1 MKNLIIFTFLLRSF
15 ILSAQSETDIQLAQH
30 YFINGEFDKA
40 TSYYEKLYSSQSTKI
55 YFTRYLECLI
65 QIKDFKTAE
74 KTIKKYISQNKNDM
88 EIQVVLGEF
97 YEDIDEPQK
106 SAKVYEELLSVVSAD
121 PREIINLFQ
130 LFVGKRKFEL
140 AKKVLDKGKKNA
152 AYYPFNFQYAD
163 LYSLTGNNRLM
174 IEEYINFLI
183 LQPSMFESIQNAI
196 SSRIDLSKSD
206 GKDYLMLKEIL
217 LQKIQAD
224 NSNFIYSEMLIWLF
238 VQNKNFSSAFTQVVA
253 LDKRLQGDGYRVL
266 DLGNICLENK
276 SYDIARNC
284 FNYIISL
291 GSDNQYFI
299 EGQKL
304 LLNSRFIELTTNRA
318 YNQNEIDAA
327 LVDYSSVLARLGKT
341 KFTIG
346 ILNEQAHILA
356 FYADR
361 AAEAIVILQDAIL
374 VQSLTDIQRA
384 QLKMQLADIEVLKGD
399 IWEASLLYMQIDKD
413 FKFEAIGDEA
423 KYKNARIFYFDG
435 EFDFAQSQLNI
446 LKESTSKIIANDAM
460 NLSVSITENFGL
472 DSNYTAMTWF
482 SSAELLIEQHKYLE
496 AFTLF
501 DSIQL
506 NYPLHS
512 LADDILYRKAK
523 AMEMQG
529 KWAESCMLYEDLLKF
544 YSKDIFADDAL
555 FRLGDIYEQIL
566 LDKDKALE
574 YYKKLAIDYKGS
586 FYGAE
591 TIKRIRILRGD
602 KNVEEDIY

>member
-15 ILSAQSETDIQLAQH
+15 FLSAQTETDIQLAQH

-55 YFTRYLECLI
+55 YFTRYLECLV

-88 EIQVVLGEF
+88 EIQVVLGQF

-106 SAKVYEELLSVVSAD
+106 SAKVYEELLSVVSVD
-121 PREIINLFQ
+121 PGEIINLFQ
-130 LFVGKRKFEL
+130 LFVGKRKFDL

-152 AYYPFNFQYAD
+152 PYYPFNFQYAD

-174 IEEYINFLI
+174 IEEYINYLI

-206 GKDYLMLKEIL
+206 GKDYLILKEIL

-318 YNQNEIDAA
+318 YNQNEIDATLA
-327 LVDYSSVLARLGKT
+327 DYSSVLARLGKT

-529 KWAESCMLYEDLLKF
+529 KWAESCMLYEDIIKF

-555 FRLGDIYEQIL
+555 FRLGDMYEQIL
-566 LDKDKALE
+566 EDKEKALE

>member
-15 ILSAQSETDIQLAQH
+15 FLSAQTETDIQLAQH

-55 YFTRYLECLI
+55 YFTRYLECLV

-88 EIQVVLGEF
+88 EIQVVLGQF

-121 PREIINLFQ
+121 PGEIINLFQ
-130 LFVGKRKFEL
+130 LFVGKRKFDL

-152 AYYPFNFQYAD
+152 PYYPFNFQYAD

-174 IEEYINFLI
+174 IEEYINYLI

-206 GKDYLMLKEIL
+206 GKDYLILKEIL

-253 LDKRLQGDGYRVL
+253 LDKRIQGDGYRVL

-318 YNQNEIDAA
+318 YNQNEIDATLA
-327 LVDYSSVLARLGKT
+327 DYSSVLARLGKT

-529 KWAESCMLYEDLLKF
+529 KWAESCMLYEDIIKF

>member
-1 MKNLIIFTFLLRSF
+1 MKNLIILTFLLRSF
-15 ILSAQSETDIQLAQH
+15 FLSAQSETDIQLAQY
-30 YFINGEFDKA
+30 YFNNGEFDQA
-40 TSYYEKLYSSQSTKI
+40 TSYYEKLYDSQSTKV
-55 YFTRYLECLI
+55 YFKRYLECLM
-65 QIKDFKTAE
+65 QIKDYKTAE
-74 KTIKKYISQNKNDM
+74 KIIKKHISQNKNDI
-88 EIQVVLGEF
+88 EIQVMLGQF
-97 YEDIDEPQK
+97 YEDINELEK
-106 SAKVYEELLSVVSAD
+106 SINVYEDLLTSFSND
-121 PREIINLFQ
+121 PGEIINLYQ
-130 LFVGKRKFEL
+130 LFVGKTKYDL
-140 AKKVLDKGKKNA
+140 AKKVLDKGKKIA
-152 AYYPFNFQYAD
+152 PYYPFNFQYAD
-163 LYSLTGNNRLM
+163 LYFLTGNNRLM
-174 IEEYINFLI
+174 LEEYINYLP
-183 LQPSMFESIQNAI
+183 LQPTLFETIQNAI
-196 SSRIDLSKSD
+196 SFRINLSQSD
-206 GKDYLMLKEIL
+206 GKDYLILKEIL
-217 LQKIQAD
+217 LQKIQTD
-224 NSNFIYSEMLIWLF
+224 NTTFIYSEMLIWLF

-253 LDKRLQGDGYRVL
+253 LDKRIKGDGSRVL

-291 GSDNQYFI
+291 GVDNQFYTV
-299 EGQKL
+299 GQKL
-304 LLNSRFIELTTNRA
+304 LLNSRFTELTTNRA
-318 YNQNEIDAA
+318 FSQVEIDATLA
-327 LVDYSSVLARLGKT
+327 DYSSVIAQLGKT

-346 ILNEQAHILA
+346 ILNEQAYILA
-356 FYADR
+356 FFADR
-361 AAEAIVILQDAIL
+361 AAEAIVILQDALLIK
-374 VQSLTDIQRA
+374 SLTDIQRA
-384 QLKMQLADIEVLKGD
+384 QVKMQLADIEVLKGD

-460 NLSVSITENFGL
+460 HLSVSITENFGL

-529 KWAESCMLYEDLLKF
+529 KWAESCMLYEDIIKF

-602 KNVEEDIY
+602 KNVEEDVY

>member
-15 ILSAQSETDIQLAQH
+15 FLSAQTETDIQLAQH

-55 YFTRYLECLI
+55 YFTRYLECLV

-88 EIQVVLGEF
+88 EIQVVLGQF

-106 SAKVYEELLSVVSAD
+106 SAKVYEELLSAVSAD
-121 PREIINLFQ
+121 PGEIINLFQ
-130 LFVGKRKFEL
+130 LFVGKRKFDL
-140 AKKVLDKGKKNA
+140 AKKVLDKGKKIA
-152 AYYPFNFQYAD
+152 PYYSFNFQYAD

-174 IEEYINFLI
+174 IEEYINYLI
-183 LQPSMFESIQNAI
+183 LQPAMFESIQNAI

-206 GKDYLMLKEIL
+206 GKDYLILKEIL

-224 NSNFIYSEMLIWLF
+224 NTTFIYSEMLIWLF

-253 LDKRLQGDGYRVL
+253 LDKRIQGDGSRVL

-276 SYDIARNC
+276 TYDLARNC

-318 YNQNEIDAA
+318 YNQNEIDAT

-529 KWAESCMLYEDLLKF
+529 KWAESCMLYEDIIKF

-566 LDKDKALE
+566 LEKDKALE

>member
-1 MKNLIIFTFLLRSF
+1 MRNLIIFTFLLRSF

-30 YFINGEFDKA
+30 YFTNGEFDKA

-88 EIQVVLGEF
+88 EIQVVLGQF

-121 PREIINLFQ
+121 PGEIINLFQ
-130 LFVGKRKFEL
+130 LFVGKRKFDL

-152 AYYPFNFQYAD
+152 PYYPFNFQYAD

-174 IEEYINFLI
+174 IEEYINYLI

-206 GKDYLMLKEIL
+206 GKDYLILKEIL

-253 LDKRLQGDGYRVL
+253 LDKRIQGDGSRVL

-284 FNYIISL
+284 FNYIITL
-291 GSDNQYFI
+291 GSDNQYYI

-318 YNQNEIDAA
+318 YNQNEIDAT
-327 LVDYSSVLARLGKT
+327 LVDYNSVIARLGKT

-346 ILNEQAHILA
+346 ILNELAHILA

-374 VQSLTDIQRA
+374 VQNLTDIQRA

-399 IWEASLLYMQIDKD
+399 IWEASLLYMKIDKD

-496 AFTLF
+496 AFILF

-529 KWAESCMLYEDLLKF
+529 KWAESCMLYEDIIKF

>member
-1 MKNLIIFTFLLRSF
+1 MRNLIIFTFLLRSF
-15 ILSAQSETDIQLAQH
+15 ILSAQTETDIQLAQH
-30 YFINGEFDKA
+30 YFTNGEFDKA

-88 EIQVVLGEF
+88 EIQVVLGQF

-106 SAKVYEELLSVVSAD
+106 SAKVYEELLSVLSAD
-121 PREIINLFQ
+121 PGEIINLFQ
-130 LFVGKRKFEL
+130 LFVGKRKFDL

-152 AYYPFNFQYAD
+152 PYYPFNFQYAD

-174 IEEYINFLI
+174 IEEYINYLI
-183 LQPSMFESIQNAI
+183 LQPTMFESIQNAI

-206 GKDYLMLKEIL
+206 GKDYLILKEIL

-253 LDKRLQGDGYRVL
+253 LDKRIQGDGSRVL

-284 FNYIISL
+284 FNYIITL
-291 GSDNQYFI
+291 GSDNQYYI

-304 LLNSRFIELTTNRA
+304 LLNSRFTELTTNRA
-318 YNQNEIDAA
+318 FSQVEIDATLA
-327 LVDYSSVLARLGKT
+327 DYSSVLARLGKT

-413 FKFEAIGDEA
+413 FKFEAVGDEA

-460 NLSVSITENFGL
+460 NLSVSITENFGI

-529 KWAESCMLYEDLLKF
+529 KWAESCMLYEDIIKF

>member
-1 MKNLIIFTFLLRSF
+1 MKNLIILTFLFRFFLCA
-15 ILSAQSETDIQLAQH
+15 AQSETDIQLAQH
-30 YFINGEFDKA
+30 YFTSGEFDKA
-40 TSYYEKLYSSQSTKI
+40 TSYYEKLYTSQSTKV
-55 YFTRYLECLI
+55 YFTRYLECLM
-65 QIKDFKTAE
+65 QIKDYKTAE
-74 KTIKKYISQNKNDM
+74 KTIKKHISQNKNDK
-88 EIQVVLGEF
+88 EIQVILGQF

-106 SAKVYEELLSVVSAD
+106 SIKVYEDLLLSFSND
-121 PREIINLFQ
+121 PGEIINLYQ
-130 LFVGKRKFEL
+130 LFIGKGKFDL
-140 AKKVLDKGKKNA
+140 AKKVLDKGKKIA
-152 AYYPFNFQYAD
+152 SYYPFNFQYAD

-174 IEEYINFLI
+174 LEEYIDYLLI
-183 LQPSMFESIQNAI
+183 QPTMAETIQNAI
-196 SSRIDLSKSD
+196 SSRVDLSQSD
-206 GKDYLMLKEIL
+206 GKDYLILKEIL
-217 LQKIQAD
+217 LQKIQVD
-224 NSNFIYSEMLIWLF
+224 NSNFIYAEMLIWLF
-238 VQNKNFSSAFTQVVA
+238 VQNKNFSAAFTQVVA
-253 LDKRLQGDGYRVL
+253 LDKRIQGDGSRVL
-266 DLGNICLENK
+266 DLGTICLENK
-276 SYDIARNC
+276 SYAIARNC
-284 FNYIISL
+284 FNYVIAL
-291 GSDNQYFI
+291 GIDNQYYI
-299 EGQKL
+299 ESQKL

-318 YNQNEIDAA
+318 YNQSEIDATLADYNVA
-327 LVDYSSVLARLGKT
+327 LTRLGKT
-341 KFTIG
+341 KFTIA

-361 AAEAIVILQDAIL
+361 ASEAIIILQDAIL
-374 VQSLTDIQRA
+374 IQSLTDIQRA

-460 NLSVSITENFGL
+460 HLSVSITENFGL

-496 AFTLF
+496 AYTLF
-501 DSIQL
+501 DSIQY
-506 NYPLHS
+506 NFPFHA

-529 KWAESCMLYEDLLKF
+529 KWTESCLLYEDILKF
-544 YSKDIFADDAL
+544 HPKDIFADDAL

-574 YYKKLAIDYKGS
+574 FYKKLAIDYKGS

-591 TIKRIRILRGD
+591 SIKRIRILRGD

>member
-1 MKNLIIFTFLLRSF
+1 MLVEYI
-15 ILSAQSETDIQLAQH
+15 D
-30 YFINGEFDKA
+30 
-40 TSYYEKLYSSQSTKI
+40 
-55 YFTRYLECLI
+55 YLLI
-65 QIKDFKTAE
+65 QPTMLE
-74 KTIKKYISQNKNDM
+74 T
-88 EIQVVLGEF
+88 
-97 YEDIDEPQK
+97 
-106 SAKVYEELLSVVSAD
+106 
-121 PREIINLFQ
+121 
-130 LFVGKRKFEL
+130 
-140 AKKVLDKGKKNA
+140 
-152 AYYPFNFQYAD
+152 
-163 LYSLTGNNRLM
+163 
-174 IEEYINFLI
+174 
-183 LQPSMFESIQNAI
+183 IQNAI

-206 GKDYLMLKEIL
+206 GKDYLIFKEIL

-224 NSNFIYSEMLIWLF
+224 NSNFIYSEILIWLF

-304 LLNSRFIELTTNRA
+304 LLNSRFLELTTNRA

-361 AAEAIVILQDAIL
+361 ASEAILILQDAIL

-472 DSNYTAMTWF
+472 DSNYSAMTWF
-482 SSAELLIEQHKYLE
+482 SSAELLIEQHKYLD

-529 KWAESCMLYEDLLKF
+529 KWTESCMLYEDIIKF
-544 YSKDIFADDAL
+544 YSTDIFADDAL
-555 FRLGDIYEQIL
+555 FRLGDIYELIL

-586 FYGAE
+586 FYGTE

-602 KNVEEDIY
+602 KNIEEDIY

>member
-74 KTIKKYISQNKNDM
+74 KTIKKFISQNKNDM

-106 SAKVYEELLSVVSAD
+106 SAKVYEELLSVVSAN
-121 PREIINLFQ
+121 PGEIINLFQ

-174 IEEYINFLI
+174 IEEYINYLI

-318 YNQNEIDAA
+318 YNQNEIDAT

-529 KWAESCMLYEDLLKF
+529 KWAESCMLYEDILKF

>member
-15 ILSAQSETDIQLAQH
+15 ILSAQSETDIQLAQY
-30 YFINGEFDKA
+30 YFINGEYDKA

-74 KTIKKYISQNKNDM
+74 KTIKKFISQNKNDM

-106 SAKVYEELLSVVSAD
+106 SAKVYEELLSVVSAN
-121 PREIINLFQ
+121 PGEIINLFQ
-130 LFVGKRKFEL
+130 LFVGKRKFDL
-140 AKKVLDKGKKNA
+140 AKKVLDKGKKIA
-152 AYYPFNFQYAD
+152 PYYPFNFQYAD

-174 IEEYINFLI
+174 IEEYINYLI

-238 VQNKNFSSAFTQVVA
+238 VQNKNFNSAFTQVVA

-318 YNQNEIDAA
+318 YNQNEIDAT

-413 FKFEAIGDEA
+413 FKFEAIGGEA

-529 KWAESCMLYEDLLKF
+529 KWAESCMLYEDILKF

-591 TIKRIRILRGD
+591 IIKRIRILRGD

>member
-88 EIQVVLGEF
+88 EIQVVLGQF

-121 PREIINLFQ
+121 PGEIINLFQ

-174 IEEYINFLI
+174 IEEYINYLI

-318 YNQNEIDAA
+318 YNQNEIDAT

-482 SSAELLIEQHKYLE
+482 SSAELLIEQHKYSE
-496 AFTLF
+496 AFELF

-529 KWAESCMLYEDLLKF
+529 KWAESCLLYEDILKF

-566 LDKDKALE
+566 LEKDKALE

-591 TIKRIRILRGD
+591 IIKRIRILRGD

>member
-15 ILSAQSETDIQLAQH
+15 FLSAQTETDIQLAQH

-88 EIQVVLGEF
+88 EIQVVLGQF

-121 PREIINLFQ
+121 PGEIINLFQ
-130 LFVGKRKFEL
+130 LFVGKRKFDL

-152 AYYPFNFQYAD
+152 PYYPFNFQYAD

-174 IEEYINFLI
+174 IEEYINYLI

-206 GKDYLMLKEIL
+206 GKDYLILKEIL

-253 LDKRLQGDGYRVL
+253 LDKRIQGDGSRVL

-284 FNYIISL
+284 FNYIITL

-299 EGQKL
+299 EGQKM

-318 YNQNEIDAA
+318 YNQNEIDAT

-341 KFTIG
+341 QFTIG

-529 KWAESCMLYEDLLKF
+529 KWAESCMLYEDIIKF

-566 LDKDKALE
+566 LEKDKALE

>member
-55 YFTRYLECLI
+55 YFTRYLECLV

-88 EIQVVLGEF
+88 EIQVVLGQF

-121 PREIINLFQ
+121 PGEIINLFQ
-130 LFVGKRKFEL
+130 LFVGKRKFDL
-140 AKKVLDKGKKNA
+140 AKKVLDKGKKIA
-152 AYYPFNFQYAD
+152 SYYSFNFQYAD

-174 IEEYINFLI
+174 IEEYINYLI
-183 LQPSMFESIQNAI
+183 LQPAMFESIQNAI

-206 GKDYLMLKEIL
+206 GKDYLILKEIL

-253 LDKRLQGDGYRVL
+253 LDKRIQGDGYRVL

-318 YNQNEIDAA
+318 YNQNEIDATLA
-327 LVDYSSVLARLGKT
+327 DYSSVLARLGKT

-529 KWAESCMLYEDLLKF
+529 KWAESCLLYEDIIKF

-566 LDKDKALE
+566 LEKDKALE

>member
-1 MKNLIIFTFLLRSF
+1 MRNLIIFTFLLRSF
-15 ILSAQSETDIQLAQH
+15 FLSAQSETDIQLAQH
-30 YFINGEFDKA
+30 YFTNGEFDKA

-88 EIQVVLGEF
+88 EIQVVLGQF

-121 PREIINLFQ
+121 PGEIINLFQ
-130 LFVGKRKFEL
+130 LFVGKRKFDL

-152 AYYPFNFQYAD
+152 PYYPFNFQYAD

-174 IEEYINFLI
+174 IEEYINYLI

-206 GKDYLMLKEIL
+206 GKDYLILKEIL

-253 LDKRLQGDGYRVL
+253 LDKRIQGDGSRVL

-284 FNYIISL
+284 FNYIITL
-291 GSDNQYFI
+291 GSDNQYYI

-318 YNQNEIDAA
+318 YNQNEIDAT
-327 LVDYSSVLARLGKT
+327 LVDYNSVIARLGKT

-374 VQSLTDIQRA
+374 VQNLTDIQRA

-399 IWEASLLYMQIDKD
+399 IWEASLLYMKIDKD

-529 KWAESCMLYEDLLKF
+529 KWAESCMLYEDIIKF

>member
-1 MKNLIIFTFLLRSF
+1 
-15 ILSAQSETDIQLAQH
+15 
-30 YFINGEFDKA
+30 
-40 TSYYEKLYSSQSTKI
+40 
-55 YFTRYLECLI
+55 
-65 QIKDFKTAE
+65 
-74 KTIKKYISQNKNDM
+74 M
-88 EIQVVLGEF
+88 EIQVVLGQF

-121 PREIINLFQ
+121 PGEIINLFQ
-130 LFVGKRKFEL
+130 LFVGKRKFDL

-152 AYYPFNFQYAD
+152 PYYPFNFQYAD

-174 IEEYINFLI
+174 IEEYINYLI

-253 LDKRLQGDGYRVL
+253 LDKRIQGDGYRVL

-318 YNQNEIDAA
+318 YNQNEIDAT

-482 SSAELLIEQHKYLE
+482 SSAELLIEQHKYSE
-496 AFTLF
+496 AFELF

-529 KWAESCMLYEDLLKF
+529 KWAESCLLYEDILKF

-566 LDKDKALE
+566 LEKDKALE

-591 TIKRIRILRGD
+591 IIKRIRILRGD

>member
-1 MKNLIIFTFLLRSF
+1 MKNLLIFTFLLRSF
-15 ILSAQSETDIQLAQH
+15 FLSAQTETDIQLAQH

-88 EIQVVLGEF
+88 EIQVVLGQF

-121 PREIINLFQ
+121 PGEIINLFQ
-130 LFVGKRKFEL
+130 LFVGKRKFDL
-140 AKKVLDKGKKNA
+140 AKKVLDKGKKIA

-174 IEEYINFLI
+174 IEEYINYLI
-183 LQPSMFESIQNAI
+183 LQPTMFESIQNAI

-206 GKDYLMLKEIL
+206 GKDYLILKEIL

-253 LDKRLQGDGYRVL
+253 LDKRIQGDGSRVL

-284 FNYIISL
+284 FNYIITL

-318 YNQNEIDAA
+318 YNQNEIDATLA
-327 LVDYSSVLARLGKT
+327 DYSSVLARLGKT

-529 KWAESCMLYEDLLKF
+529 KWAESCMLYEDIIKF

-566 LDKDKALE
+566 LEKDKALE

>member
-1 MKNLIIFTFLLRSF
+1 MRNLIIFTFLLRSF

-30 YFINGEFDKA
+30 YFTNGEFDKA

-55 YFTRYLECLI
+55 YFTRYLECLV

-88 EIQVVLGEF
+88 EIQVVLGQF

-121 PREIINLFQ
+121 PGEIINLFQ
-130 LFVGKRKFEL
+130 LFVGKRKFDL

-152 AYYPFNFQYAD
+152 PYYPFNFQYAD

-174 IEEYINFLI
+174 IEEYINYLI

-206 GKDYLMLKEIL
+206 GKDYLILKEIL

-253 LDKRLQGDGYRVL
+253 LDKRIQGDGSRVL

-284 FNYIISL
+284 FNYIITL
-291 GSDNQYFI
+291 GSDNQYYI

-318 YNQNEIDAA
+318 YNQNEIDATLA
-327 LVDYSSVLARLGKT
+327 DYSSVLARLGKT

-374 VQSLTDIQRA
+374 VQNLTDIQRA

-529 KWAESCMLYEDLLKF
+529 KWAESCMLYEDIIKF

>member
-1 MKNLIIFTFLLRSF
+1 MKNLIILTFLFRFFLCA
-15 ILSAQSETDIQLAQH
+15 AQSETDIQLAQH
-30 YFINGEFDKA
+30 YFTSGEFDKA
-40 TSYYEKLYSSQSTKI
+40 TSYYEKLYTSQSTKV
-55 YFTRYLECLI
+55 YFTRYLECLM
-65 QIKDFKTAE
+65 QIKDYKTAE
-74 KTIKKYISQNKNDM
+74 KTIKKHISQNKNDK
-88 EIQVVLGEF
+88 EIQVILGQF
-97 YEDIDEPQK
+97 FEDIDEPQK
-106 SAKVYEELLSVVSAD
+106 SIKVYEDLLLSFSND
-121 PREIINLFQ
+121 PGEIINLYQ
-130 LFVGKRKFEL
+130 LFIGKGKFDL
-140 AKKVLDKGKKNA
+140 AKKVLDKGKKIA
-152 AYYPFNFQYAD
+152 SYYPFNFQYAD

-174 IEEYINFLI
+174 LDEYIDYLLI
-183 LQPSMFESIQNAI
+183 QPTMAETIQNAI
-196 SSRIDLSKSD
+196 SSRVDLSQSD
-206 GKDYLMLKEIL
+206 GKDYLILKEIL
-217 LQKIQAD
+217 LQKIQVD
-224 NSNFIYSEMLIWLF
+224 NSNFIYAEMLIWLF
-238 VQNKNFSSAFTQVVA
+238 VQNKNFSAAFTQVVA
-253 LDKRLQGDGYRVL
+253 LDKRIQGDGSRVL
-266 DLGNICLENK
+266 DLGTICLENK
-276 SYDIARNC
+276 SYAISRNC
-284 FNYIISL
+284 FNYVIAL
-291 GSDNQYFI
+291 GIDNQYYI
-299 EGQKL
+299 ESQKL

-318 YNQNEIDAA
+318 YNQSEIDATLADYNVA
-327 LVDYSSVLARLGKT
+327 LTRLGKT
-341 KFTIG
+341 KFTIA

-361 AAEAIVILQDAIL
+361 ASEAIIILQDAIL
-374 VQSLTDIQRA
+374 IQSLTDIQRA

-460 NLSVSITENFGL
+460 HLSVSITENFGL

-496 AFTLF
+496 AYTLF
-501 DSIQL
+501 DSIQH
-506 NYPLHS
+506 NFPFHA

-529 KWAESCMLYEDLLKF
+529 KWTESCLLYEDILKF
-544 YSKDIFADDAL
+544 HPKDIFADDAL

-591 TIKRIRILRGD
+591 SIKRIRILRGD

>member
-1 MKNLIIFTFLLRSF
+1 M
-15 ILSAQSETDIQLAQH
+15 AQH

-88 EIQVVLGEF
+88 EIQVVLGQF

-106 SAKVYEELLSVVSAD
+106 SAKVYEELLSVVSVD
-121 PREIINLFQ
+121 PGEIINLFQ
-130 LFVGKRKFEL
+130 LFVGKRKFDL

-152 AYYPFNFQYAD
+152 PYYPFNFQYAD

-174 IEEYINFLI
+174 IEEYINYLI

-206 GKDYLMLKEIL
+206 GKDYLILKEIL

-318 YNQNEIDAA
+318 YNQNEIDAT

-529 KWAESCMLYEDLLKF
+529 KWAESCMLYEDIIKF

-555 FRLGDIYEQIL
+555 FRLGDMYEQIL
-566 LDKDKALE
+566 EDKEKALE

>member
-15 ILSAQSETDIQLAQH
+15 FLSAQTETDIQLAQH

-55 YFTRYLECLI
+55 YFTRYLECLV

-88 EIQVVLGEF
+88 EIQVVLGQF

-106 SAKVYEELLSVVSAD
+106 SAKVYEELLSVVSVD
-121 PREIINLFQ
+121 PGEIINLFQ
-130 LFVGKRKFEL
+130 LFVGKRKFDL

-152 AYYPFNFQYAD
+152 PYYPFNFQYAD

-174 IEEYINFLI
+174 IEEYINYLI

-206 GKDYLMLKEIL
+206 GKDYLILKEIL

-253 LDKRLQGDGYRVL
+253 LDKRIQGDGYRVL

-318 YNQNEIDAA
+318 YNQNEIDAT

-529 KWAESCMLYEDLLKF
+529 KWAESCMLYEDIIKF

-566 LDKDKALE
+566 LEKDKALE

>member
-174 IEEYINFLI
+174 IEEYINYLI

-586 FYGAE
+586 FYGTE

>member
-1 MKNLIIFTFLLRSF
+1 MKNLIIFTFLFRFFLCA
-15 ILSAQSETDIQLAQH
+15 AQSETDIQLAQH
-30 YFINGEFDKA
+30 YFTSGEFDKA
-40 TSYYEKLYSSQSTKI
+40 TSYYEKLYTSQSTKV
-55 YFTRYLECLI
+55 YFTRYLECLM
-65 QIKDFKTAE
+65 QIKDYKTAE
-74 KTIKKYISQNKNDM
+74 KTIKKHISQNKNDK
-88 EIQVVLGEF
+88 EIQVILGQF

-106 SAKVYEELLSVVSAD
+106 SIKVYEDLLSSFSND
-121 PREIINLFQ
+121 PGEIINLYQ
-130 LFVGKRKFEL
+130 LFIGKGKFDI
-140 AKKVLDKGKKNA
+140 AKKVLDKGKKIA
-152 AYYPFNFQYAD
+152 SYYPFNFQYAD

-174 IEEYINFLI
+174 LEEYIDYLLI
-183 LQPSMFESIQNAI
+183 QPTMAETIQNAI
-196 SSRIDLSKSD
+196 SSRVDLSQSD
-206 GKDYLMLKEIL
+206 GKDYLILKEIL
-217 LQKIQAD
+217 LQKIQVD
-224 NSNFIYSEMLIWLF
+224 NSNFIYAEMLIWLF
-238 VQNKNFSSAFTQVVA
+238 VQNKNFSAAFTQVVA
-253 LDKRLQGDGYRVL
+253 LDKRIQGDGLRVL
-266 DLGNICLENK
+266 DLGTICLENK
-276 SYDIARNC
+276 SYAIARNC
-284 FNYIISL
+284 FNYVIAL
-291 GSDNQYFI
+291 GIDNQYYI
-299 EGQKL
+299 ESQKL

-318 YNQNEIDAA
+318 YNQSEIDATLADYNVA
-327 LVDYSSVLARLGKT
+327 LTSLGKT

-361 AAEAIVILQDAIL
+361 ASEAIIILQDAIL
-374 VQSLTDIQRA
+374 IQSLTDIQRA

-460 NLSVSITENFGL
+460 HLSVSITENFGL

-496 AFTLF
+496 AYTLF
-501 DSIQL
+501 DSIQY
-506 NYPLHS
+506 NFPFHA

-529 KWAESCMLYEDLLKF
+529 KWTESCLLYEDILKF
-544 YSKDIFADDAL
+544 HPKDIFADDAL

-591 TIKRIRILRGD
+591 SIKRIRILRGD

>member
-15 ILSAQSETDIQLAQH
+15 FLSAQTETDIQLAQH

-88 EIQVVLGEF
+88 EIQVVLGQF

-121 PREIINLFQ
+121 PGEIINLFQ
-130 LFVGKRKFEL
+130 LFVGKRKFDL

-152 AYYPFNFQYAD
+152 PYYPFNFQYAD

-174 IEEYINFLI
+174 IEEYINYLI

-318 YNQNEIDAA
+318 YNQNEIDATLA
-327 LVDYSSVLARLGKT
+327 DYSSVLARLGKT

-496 AFTLF
+496 AFELF

-529 KWAESCMLYEDLLKF
+529 KWAESCMLYEDIIKF

-591 TIKRIRILRGD
+591 IIKRIRILRGD

>member
-15 ILSAQSETDIQLAQH
+15 FLSAQTETDIQLAQH

-55 YFTRYLECLI
+55 YFTRYLECLV

-88 EIQVVLGEF
+88 EIQVVLGQF

-121 PREIINLFQ
+121 PGEIINLFQ
-130 LFVGKRKFEL
+130 LFVGKRKFDL

-174 IEEYINFLI
+174 IEEYINYLI

-206 GKDYLMLKEIL
+206 GKDYLILKEVL

-253 LDKRLQGDGYRVL
+253 LDKRIQGDGSRVL

-284 FNYIISL
+284 FNYIITL
-291 GSDNQYFI
+291 GSDNQYYI

-318 YNQNEIDAA
+318 FSLVEIDATLA
-327 LVDYSSVLARLGKT
+327 DYSSVIAQLGKT

-346 ILNEQAHILA
+346 ILNEQAYILA
-356 FYADR
+356 FFADR
-361 AAEAIVILQDAIL
+361 ASEAILILQDALLIKA
-374 VQSLTDIQRA
+374 LTDIQRA
-384 QLKMQLADIEVLKGD
+384 QVKMQLADIEVLKGD

-423 KYKNARIFYFDG
+423 KFKNARIFYFDG

-460 NLSVSITENFGL
+460 HLSVSITENFGL

-529 KWAESCMLYEDLLKF
+529 KWAESCMLYEDIIKF

-602 KNVEEDIY
+602 KNVEDDVY

>member
-1 MKNLIIFTFLLRSF
+1 MRNLIIFTFLLRSF

-30 YFINGEFDKA
+30 YFTNGEFDKA

-88 EIQVVLGEF
+88 EIQVVLGQF

-121 PREIINLFQ
+121 PGEIINLFQ
-130 LFVGKRKFEL
+130 LFVGKRKFDL

-152 AYYPFNFQYAD
+152 PYYPFNFQYAD

-174 IEEYINFLI
+174 IEEYINYLI

-206 GKDYLMLKEIL
+206 GKDYLILKEIL

-253 LDKRLQGDGYRVL
+253 LDKRIHGDGSRVL

-284 FNYIISL
+284 FNYIITL
-291 GSDNQYFI
+291 GSDNQYYI

-318 YNQNEIDAA
+318 YNQNEIDAT
-327 LVDYSSVLARLGKT
+327 LVDYNSVIARLGKT

-374 VQSLTDIQRA
+374 VQNLTDIQRA

-399 IWEASLLYMQIDKD
+399 IWEASLLYMKIDKD

-496 AFTLF
+496 AFILF

-529 KWAESCMLYEDLLKF
+529 KWAESCMLYEDIIKF

>member
-15 ILSAQSETDIQLAQH
+15 FLSAQTETDIQLAQH

-55 YFTRYLECLI
+55 YFTRYLECLV

-88 EIQVVLGEF
+88 EIQVVLGQF

-106 SAKVYEELLSVVSAD
+106 SAKVYEELLSAVSAD
-121 PREIINLFQ
+121 PGEIINLFQ
-130 LFVGKRKFEL
+130 LFVGKRKFDL
-140 AKKVLDKGKKNA
+140 AKKVLDKGKKIA
-152 AYYPFNFQYAD
+152 PYYSFNFQYAD

-174 IEEYINFLI
+174 IEEYINYLI
-183 LQPSMFESIQNAI
+183 LQPAMFESIQNAI

-206 GKDYLMLKEIL
+206 GKDYLILKEIL

-253 LDKRLQGDGYRVL
+253 LDKRIQGDGSRVL

-276 SYDIARNC
+276 TYDIARNC

-318 YNQNEIDAA
+318 YNQNEIDATLA
-327 LVDYSSVLARLGKT
+327 DYSSVLARLGKT

-529 KWAESCMLYEDLLKF
+529 KWAESCMLYEDIIKF

>member
-1 MKNLIIFTFLLRSF
+1 MKNLIILTFLFRFFLCA
-15 ILSAQSETDIQLAQH
+15 AQSETDIQLAQH
-30 YFINGEFDKA
+30 YFTSGEFDKA
-40 TSYYEKLYSSQSTKI
+40 TSYYEKLYTSQSTKV
-55 YFTRYLECLI
+55 YFTRYLECLM
-65 QIKDFKTAE
+65 QIKDYKTAE
-74 KTIKKYISQNKNDM
+74 KTIKKHISHNKNDK
-88 EIQVVLGEF
+88 EIQVILGQF

-106 SAKVYEELLSVVSAD
+106 SIKVYEDLLSSFSND
-121 PREIINLFQ
+121 PGEIINLYQ
-130 LFVGKRKFEL
+130 LFIGKGKFDT
-140 AKKVLDKGKKNA
+140 AKKVLDKGKKIA
-152 AYYPFNFQYAD
+152 SYYPFNFQYAD

-174 IEEYINFLI
+174 LEEYIDYLLI
-183 LQPSMFESIQNAI
+183 QPTMAETIQNAI
-196 SSRIDLSKSD
+196 SSRVDLSQSD
-206 GKDYLMLKEIL
+206 GKDYLILKEIL
-217 LQKIQAD
+217 LQKIQVD
-224 NSNFIYSEMLIWLF
+224 NSNFIYAEMLIWLF
-238 VQNKNFSSAFTQVVA
+238 VQNKNFSAAFTQVVA
-253 LDKRLQGDGYRVL
+253 LDKRIQGDGLRVL
-266 DLGNICLENK
+266 DLGTICLENK
-276 SYDIARNC
+276 SYAIARNC
-284 FNYIISL
+284 FNYVIAL
-291 GSDNQYFI
+291 GIDNQYYI
-299 EGQKL
+299 ESQKL

-318 YNQNEIDAA
+318 YNQSEIDATLADYNVA
-327 LVDYSSVLARLGKT
+327 LTSLGKT

-361 AAEAIVILQDAIL
+361 ASEAIIILQDAIL
-374 VQSLTDIQRA
+374 IQSLTDIQRA

-460 NLSVSITENFGL
+460 HLSVSITENFGL

-496 AFTLF
+496 AYTLF
-501 DSIQL
+501 DSIQY
-506 NYPLHS
+506 NFPFHA

-529 KWAESCMLYEDLLKF
+529 KWTESCLLYEDILKF
-544 YSKDIFADDAL
+544 HPKDIFADDAL

-591 TIKRIRILRGD
+591 SIKRIRILRGD

>member
-1 MKNLIIFTFLLRSF
+1 MKNLIIFTFLFRFFLCA
-15 ILSAQSETDIQLAQH
+15 AQSETDIQLAQH
-30 YFINGEFDKA
+30 YFTSGEFDKA
-40 TSYYEKLYSSQSTKI
+40 TSYYEKLYTSQSTKV
-55 YFTRYLECLI
+55 YFTRYLECLM
-65 QIKDFKTAE
+65 QIKDYKTAE
-74 KTIKKYISQNKNDM
+74 KTIKKHISQNKNDK
-88 EIQVVLGEF
+88 EIQVILGQF

-106 SAKVYEELLSVVSAD
+106 SIKVYEDLLSSFSND
-121 PREIINLFQ
+121 PGEIINLYQ
-130 LFVGKRKFEL
+130 LFIGKGKFDI
-140 AKKVLDKGKKNA
+140 AKKVLDKGKKIA
-152 AYYPFNFQYAD
+152 SYYPFNFQYAD

-174 IEEYINFLI
+174 LEEYIDYLLI
-183 LQPSMFESIQNAI
+183 QPTMVETIQNAI
-196 SSRIDLSKSD
+196 SSRVDLSQSD
-206 GKDYLMLKEIL
+206 GKDYLILKEIL
-217 LQKIQAD
+217 LQKIQVD
-224 NSNFIYSEMLIWLF
+224 NSNFIYAEMLIWLF
-238 VQNKNFSSAFTQVVA
+238 VQNKNFSAAFTQVVA
-253 LDKRLQGDGYRVL
+253 LDKRIQGDGSRVL

-276 SYDIARNC
+276 SYVIARNC
-284 FNYIISL
+284 FNYVIAL
-291 GSDNQYFI
+291 GIDNQYYI
-299 EGQKL
+299 ESQKL

-318 YNQNEIDAA
+318 YNQSEIDATLADYNVA
-327 LVDYSSVLARLGKT
+327 LTRLGKT

-361 AAEAIVILQDAIL
+361 ASEAIIILQDAIL
-374 VQSLTDIQRA
+374 IQSLTDIQRA

-460 NLSVSITENFGL
+460 HLSVSITENFGL

-496 AFTLF
+496 AYTLF
-501 DSIQL
+501 DSIQY
-506 NYPLHS
+506 NFPFHA

-529 KWAESCMLYEDLLKF
+529 KWTESCLLYEDILKF
-544 YSKDIFADDAL
+544 HPKDIFADDAL

-591 TIKRIRILRGD
+591 SIKRIRILRGD

>member
-1 MKNLIIFTFLLRSF
+1 MKNLIILTFLFRFFLCA
-15 ILSAQSETDIQLAQH
+15 AQSETDIQLAQH
-30 YFINGEFDKA
+30 YFTSGEFDKA
-40 TSYYEKLYSSQSTKI
+40 TSYYEKLYASQSTKV
-55 YFTRYLECLI
+55 YFTRYLECLM
-65 QIKDFKTAE
+65 QIKDYKTAE
-74 KTIKKYISQNKNDM
+74 KAIKKHISQNKNDK
-88 EIQVVLGEF
+88 EIQVILGQF

-106 SAKVYEELLSVVSAD
+106 SIKVYEDLLLSFSND
-121 PREIINLFQ
+121 PGEIINLYQ
-130 LFVGKRKFEL
+130 LFIGKGKFDL
-140 AKKVLDKGKKNA
+140 AKKVLDKGKKIA
-152 AYYPFNFQYAD
+152 SYYPFNFQYAD

-174 IEEYINFLI
+174 LEEYIDYLLI
-183 LQPSMFESIQNAI
+183 QPTMAETIQNAI
-196 SSRIDLSKSD
+196 SSRVDLSQSD
-206 GKDYLMLKEIL
+206 GKDYLILKEIL
-217 LQKIQAD
+217 LQKIQVD
-224 NSNFIYSEMLIWLF
+224 NSNFIYAEMLIWLF
-238 VQNKNFSSAFTQVVA
+238 VQNKNFSAAFTQVVA
-253 LDKRLQGDGYRVL
+253 LDKRIQGDGSRVL
-266 DLGNICLENK
+266 DLGTICLENK
-276 SYDIARNC
+276 SYAIARNC
-284 FNYIISL
+284 FNYVIAL
-291 GSDNQYFI
+291 GIDNQYYI
-299 EGQKL
+299 ESQKL

-318 YNQNEIDAA
+318 YNQSEIDATLADYNAA
-327 LVDYSSVLARLGKT
+327 LTRLGKT

-361 AAEAIVILQDAIL
+361 ASEAIIILQDAIL
-374 VQSLTDIQRA
+374 IQSLTDIQRA

-460 NLSVSITENFGL
+460 HLSVSITENFGL

-496 AFTLF
+496 AYTLF
-501 DSIQL
+501 DSIQH
-506 NYPLHS
+506 NFPFHA
-512 LADDILYRKAK
+512 LADDILFRKAK

-529 KWAESCMLYEDLLKF
+529 KWTESCLLYEDILKF
-544 YSKDIFADDAL
+544 HPKDIFADDAL

-574 YYKKLAIDYKGS
+574 FYKKLAIDYKGS

-591 TIKRIRILRGD
+591 SIKRIRILRGD

>member
-1 MKNLIIFTFLLRSF
+1 MRNLIIFTFLLRSF

-30 YFINGEFDKA
+30 YFTNGEFDKA

-88 EIQVVLGEF
+88 EIQVVLGQF

-121 PREIINLFQ
+121 PGEIINLFQ
-130 LFVGKRKFEL
+130 LFVGKRKFDL

-152 AYYPFNFQYAD
+152 PYYPFNFQYAD

-174 IEEYINFLI
+174 IEEYIDYLI

-206 GKDYLMLKEIL
+206 GKDYLILKEIL

-253 LDKRLQGDGYRVL
+253 LDKRIQGDGSRVL

-284 FNYIISL
+284 FNYIITL
-291 GSDNQYFI
+291 GSDNQYYI

-318 YNQNEIDAA
+318 YNQNEIDAT
-327 LVDYSSVLARLGKT
+327 LVDYNSVIARLGKT

-356 FYADR
+356 FYANR

-374 VQSLTDIQRA
+374 VQNLTDIQRA

-399 IWEASLLYMQIDKD
+399 IWEASLLYMKIDKD

-529 KWAESCMLYEDLLKF
+529 KWAESCMLYEDIIKF

>member
-1 MKNLIIFTFLLRSF
+1 MKNLIILTFLFRFFLCA
-15 ILSAQSETDIQLAQH
+15 AQSETDIQLAQH
-30 YFINGEFDKA
+30 YFTSGEFDKA
-40 TSYYEKLYSSQSTKI
+40 TSYYEKLYTSQSTKV
-55 YFTRYLECLI
+55 YFTRYLECLM
-65 QIKDFKTAE
+65 QIKDYKTAE
-74 KTIKKYISQNKNDM
+74 KTIKKHISQNKNDK
-88 EIQVVLGEF
+88 EIQVILGQF

-106 SAKVYEELLSVVSAD
+106 SIKVYEDLLSSFSND
-121 PREIINLFQ
+121 PGEIINLYQ
-130 LFVGKRKFEL
+130 LFIGKGKFDT
-140 AKKVLDKGKKNA
+140 AKKVLDKGKKIA
-152 AYYPFNFQYAD
+152 SYYPFNFQYAD

-174 IEEYINFLI
+174 LEEYIDYLLI
-183 LQPSMFESIQNAI
+183 QPTMAETIQNAI
-196 SSRIDLSKSD
+196 SSRVDLSQSD
-206 GKDYLMLKEIL
+206 GKDYLILKEIL
-217 LQKIQAD
+217 LQKIQVD
-224 NSNFIYSEMLIWLF
+224 NSNFIYAEMLIWLF
-238 VQNKNFSSAFTQVVA
+238 VQNKNFSAAFTQVVA
-253 LDKRLQGDGYRVL
+253 LDKRIQGDGLRVL
-266 DLGNICLENK
+266 DLGTICLENK
-276 SYDIARNC
+276 SYAIARNC
-284 FNYIISL
+284 FNYVIAL
-291 GSDNQYFI
+291 GIDNQYYI
-299 EGQKL
+299 ESQKL

-318 YNQNEIDAA
+318 YNQSEIDATLADYNVA
-327 LVDYSSVLARLGKT
+327 LTSLGKT

-361 AAEAIVILQDAIL
+361 ASEAIIILQDAIL
-374 VQSLTDIQRA
+374 IQSLTDIQRA

-460 NLSVSITENFGL
+460 HLSVSITENFGL

-496 AFTLF
+496 AYTLF
-501 DSIQL
+501 DSIQY
-506 NYPLHS
+506 NFPFHA

-529 KWAESCMLYEDLLKF
+529 KWTESCLLYEDILKF
-544 YSKDIFADDAL
+544 HPKDIFADDAL

-591 TIKRIRILRGD
+591 SIKRIRILRGD

>member
-1 MKNLIIFTFLLRSF
+1 MRNLIIFTFLLRSF

-30 YFINGEFDKA
+30 YFTNGEFDKA

-88 EIQVVLGEF
+88 EIQVVLGQF

-121 PREIINLFQ
+121 PGEIINLFQ
-130 LFVGKRKFEL
+130 LFVGKRKFDL

-152 AYYPFNFQYAD
+152 PYYPFNFQYAD

-174 IEEYINFLI
+174 IEEYINYLI

-206 GKDYLMLKEIL
+206 GKDYLILKEIL

-253 LDKRLQGDGYRVL
+253 LDKRIQGDGSRVL

-284 FNYIISL
+284 FNYIITL
-291 GSDNQYFI
+291 GSDNQYYI

-318 YNQNEIDAA
+318 YNQNEIDAT
-327 LVDYSSVLARLGKT
+327 LVDYNSVIARLGKT

-374 VQSLTDIQRA
+374 VQNLTDIQRA

-399 IWEASLLYMQIDKD
+399 IWEASLLYMKIDKD

-496 AFTLF
+496 AFILF

-529 KWAESCMLYEDLLKF
+529 KWAESCMLYEDIIKF

>member
-1 MKNLIIFTFLLRSF
+1 MRNLIIFTFLLRSF

-30 YFINGEFDKA
+30 YFTNGEFDKA

-55 YFTRYLECLI
+55 YFTRYLECLV

-74 KTIKKYISQNKNDM
+74 KTIKKFISQNKNDM

-121 PREIINLFQ
+121 PGEIINLFQ
-130 LFVGKRKFEL
+130 LFVGKRKFDL

-152 AYYPFNFQYAD
+152 PYYPFNFQYAD

-174 IEEYINFLI
+174 IEEYINYLI
-183 LQPSMFESIQNAI
+183 LQPTMFESIQNAI

-206 GKDYLMLKEIL
+206 GKDYLILKEIL

-253 LDKRLQGDGYRVL
+253 LDKRIQGDGSRVL

-276 SYDIARNC
+276 TYDIARNC

-318 YNQNEIDAA
+318 YNQNEIDATLA
-327 LVDYSSVLARLGKT
+327 DYSSVLARLGKT

-529 KWAESCMLYEDLLKF
+529 KWAESCMLYEDIIKF

-566 LDKDKALE
+566 LEKDKALE

>member
-1 MKNLIIFTFLLRSF
+1 MRNLIIFTFLLRSF

-30 YFINGEFDKA
+30 YFTNGEFDKA

-88 EIQVVLGEF
+88 EIQVVLGQF

-121 PREIINLFQ
+121 PGEIINLFQ
-130 LFVGKRKFEL
+130 LFVGKRKFDL

-152 AYYPFNFQYAD
+152 PYYPFNFQYAD

-174 IEEYINFLI
+174 IEEYINYLI

-206 GKDYLMLKEIL
+206 GKDYLILKEIL

-253 LDKRLQGDGYRVL
+253 LDKRIQGDGSRVL

-284 FNYIISL
+284 FNYIITL
-291 GSDNQYFI
+291 GSDNQYYI

-318 YNQNEIDAA
+318 YNQNEIDAT
-327 LVDYSSVLARLGKT
+327 LVDYNSVIARLGKT

-374 VQSLTDIQRA
+374 VQNLTDIQRA

-399 IWEASLLYMQIDKD
+399 IWEASLLYMKIDKD

-423 KYKNARIFYFDG
+423 KYKNARVFYFDG

-529 KWAESCMLYEDLLKF
+529 KWAESCMLYEDIIKF

>member
-15 ILSAQSETDIQLAQH
+15 FLSAQTETDIQLAQH

-55 YFTRYLECLI
+55 YFTRYLECLV

-88 EIQVVLGEF
+88 EIQVVLGQF

-106 SAKVYEELLSVVSAD
+106 SAKVYEELLSVVSVD
-121 PREIINLFQ
+121 PGEIINLFQ
-130 LFVGKRKFEL
+130 LFVGKRKFDL

-152 AYYPFNFQYAD
+152 PYYPFNFQYAD

-174 IEEYINFLI
+174 IEEYINYLI

-206 GKDYLMLKEIL
+206 GKDYLILKEIL

-253 LDKRLQGDGYRVL
+253 LDKRIQGDGYRVL

-318 YNQNEIDAA
+318 YNQNEIDATLA
-327 LVDYSSVLARLGKT
+327 DYSSVLARLGKT

-529 KWAESCMLYEDLLKF
+529 KWAESCMLYEDIIKF

-555 FRLGDIYEQIL
+555 FRLGDMYEQIL
-566 LDKDKALE
+566 EDKEKALE

>member
-1 MKNLIIFTFLLRSF
+1 MKNLIILTFLFRFFLCA
-15 ILSAQSETDIQLAQH
+15 AQSETDIQLAQH
-30 YFINGEFDKA
+30 YFTSGEFDKA
-40 TSYYEKLYSSQSTKI
+40 TSYYEKLYTSQSTKV
-55 YFTRYLECLI
+55 YFTRYLECLM
-65 QIKDFKTAE
+65 QIKDYKTAE
-74 KTIKKYISQNKNDM
+74 KTIKKHISQNKNDK
-88 EIQVVLGEF
+88 EIQVILGQF

-106 SAKVYEELLSVVSAD
+106 SIKVYEDLLSSFSND
-121 PREIINLFQ
+121 PGEIINLYQ
-130 LFVGKRKFEL
+130 LFIGKGKFDI
-140 AKKVLDKGKKNA
+140 AKKVLDKGKKIA
-152 AYYPFNFQYAD
+152 SYYPFNFQYAD

-174 IEEYINFLI
+174 LEEYIDYLLI
-183 LQPSMFESIQNAI
+183 QPTMAETIQNAI
-196 SSRIDLSKSD
+196 SSRVDLSQSD
-206 GKDYLMLKEIL
+206 GKDYLILKEIL
-217 LQKIQAD
+217 LQKIQVD
-224 NSNFIYSEMLIWLF
+224 NSNFIYAEMLIWLF
-238 VQNKNFSSAFTQVVA
+238 VQNKNFSAAFTQVVA
-253 LDKRLQGDGYRVL
+253 LDKRIQGDGSRVL
-266 DLGNICLENK
+266 DLGTICLENK
-276 SYDIARNC
+276 SYAIARNC
-284 FNYIISL
+284 FNYVIAL
-291 GSDNQYFI
+291 GIDNQYYI
-299 EGQKL
+299 ESQKL

-318 YNQNEIDAA
+318 YNQSEIDATLADYNVA
-327 LVDYSSVLARLGKT
+327 LTRLGKT
-341 KFTIG
+341 KFTIA

-361 AAEAIVILQDAIL
+361 ASEAIIILQDAIL
-374 VQSLTDIQRA
+374 IQSLTDIQRA

-460 NLSVSITENFGL
+460 HLSVSITENFGL

-496 AFTLF
+496 AYTLF
-501 DSIQL
+501 DSIQY
-506 NYPLHS
+506 NFPFHA

-529 KWAESCMLYEDLLKF
+529 KWTESCLLYEDILKF
-544 YSKDIFADDAL
+544 HPKDIFADDAL

-591 TIKRIRILRGD
+591 SIKRIRILRGD

>member
-1 MKNLIIFTFLLRSF
+1 MKNLIILTFLFRFFLCA
-15 ILSAQSETDIQLAQH
+15 AQSETDIQLAQH
-30 YFINGEFDKA
+30 YFTSGEFDKA
-40 TSYYEKLYSSQSTKI
+40 TSYYEKLYTSQSTKV
-55 YFTRYLECLI
+55 YFTRYLECLM
-65 QIKDFKTAE
+65 QIKDYKTAE
-74 KTIKKYISQNKNDM
+74 KTIKKHISQNKNDK
-88 EIQVVLGEF
+88 EIQVILGQF

-106 SAKVYEELLSVVSAD
+106 SIKVYEDLLLSFSND
-121 PREIINLFQ
+121 PGEIINLYQ
-130 LFVGKRKFEL
+130 LFIGKGKFDL
-140 AKKVLDKGKKNA
+140 AKKVLDKGKKIA
-152 AYYPFNFQYAD
+152 SYYPFNFQYAD

-174 IEEYINFLI
+174 LEEYIDYLLI
-183 LQPSMFESIQNAI
+183 QPTMAETIQNAI
-196 SSRIDLSKSD
+196 SSRVDLSQSD
-206 GKDYLMLKEIL
+206 GKDYLILKEIL
-217 LQKIQAD
+217 LQKIQVD
-224 NSNFIYSEMLIWLF
+224 NSNFIYAEMLIWLF
-238 VQNKNFSSAFTQVVA
+238 VQNKNFYAAFTQVVA
-253 LDKRLQGDGYRVL
+253 LDKRIQGDGSRVL
-266 DLGNICLENK
+266 DLGTICLENK
-276 SYDIARNC
+276 SYAIARNC
-284 FNYIISL
+284 FNYVIAL
-291 GSDNQYFI
+291 GIDNQYYI
-299 EGQKL
+299 ESQKL

-318 YNQNEIDAA
+318 YNQSEIDATLADYNVA
-327 LVDYSSVLARLGKT
+327 LTRLGKT
-341 KFTIG
+341 KFTIA

-361 AAEAIVILQDAIL
+361 ASEAIIILQDAIL
-374 VQSLTDIQRA
+374 IQSLTDIQRA

-460 NLSVSITENFGL
+460 HLSVSITENFGL

-496 AFTLF
+496 AYTLF
-501 DSIQL
+501 DSIQH
-506 NYPLHS
+506 NFPFHA
-512 LADDILYRKAK
+512 LADDILFRKAK

-529 KWAESCMLYEDLLKF
+529 KWTESCLLYEDILKF
-544 YSKDIFADDAL
+544 HPKDIFADDAL

-574 YYKKLAIDYKGS
+574 FYKKLAIDYKGS

-591 TIKRIRILRGD
+591 SIKRIRILRGD

>member
-1 MKNLIIFTFLLRSF
+1 MRNLIIFTFLLRSF

-30 YFINGEFDKA
+30 YFTNGEFDKA

-88 EIQVVLGEF
+88 EIQVMLGQF

-121 PREIINLFQ
+121 PGEIINLFQ
-130 LFVGKRKFEL
+130 LFVGKRKFDL

-152 AYYPFNFQYAD
+152 PYYPFNFQYAD

-174 IEEYINFLI
+174 IEEYINYLI

-206 GKDYLMLKEIL
+206 GKDYLILKEIL

-253 LDKRLQGDGYRVL
+253 LDKRIQGDGSRVL
-266 DLGNICLENK
+266 DLANICLENK

-284 FNYIISL
+284 FNYIITL
-291 GSDNQYFI
+291 GSDNQYYI

-304 LLNSRFIELTTNRA
+304 LLNSRFTELTTNRA
-318 YNQNEIDAA
+318 FSQVEIDATLA
-327 LVDYSSVLARLGKT
+327 DYSSVLARLGKT

-374 VQSLTDIQRA
+374 VQNLTDIQRA

-399 IWEASLLYMQIDKD
+399 IWEASLLYMKIDKD

-529 KWAESCMLYEDLLKF
+529 KWAESCMLYEDIIKF

-566 LDKDKALE
+566 LNKDKALE

>member
-1 MKNLIIFTFLLRSF
+1 MRNLIIFTFLLRSF

-30 YFINGEFDKA
+30 YFTNGEFDKA

-88 EIQVVLGEF
+88 EIQVVLGQF

-121 PREIINLFQ
+121 PGEIINLFQ
-130 LFVGKRKFEL
+130 LFVGKRKFDL

-152 AYYPFNFQYAD
+152 PYYPFNFQYAD

-174 IEEYINFLI
+174 IEEYINYLI

-253 LDKRLQGDGYRVL
+253 LDKRIQGDGSRVL

-284 FNYIISL
+284 FNYIITL
-291 GSDNQYFI
+291 GSDNQYYI

-318 YNQNEIDAA
+318 YNQNEIDAT
-327 LVDYSSVLARLGKT
+327 LVDYNSVIARLGKT

-374 VQSLTDIQRA
+374 VQNLTDIQRA

-529 KWAESCMLYEDLLKF
+529 KWTESCMLYEDIIKF